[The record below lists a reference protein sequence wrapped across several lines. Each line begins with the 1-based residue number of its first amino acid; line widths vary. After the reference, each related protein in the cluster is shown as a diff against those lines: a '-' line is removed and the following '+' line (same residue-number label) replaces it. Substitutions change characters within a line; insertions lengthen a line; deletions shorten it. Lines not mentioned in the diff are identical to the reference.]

1 MPIPADP
8 ELAPRV
14 SELVRHETAAQM
26 ADNAMQVKEKL
37 LQWEVRSQ
45 TLKST
50 FGSVA
55 TGWER
60 TGLPAKFSMSDPLV
74 NQPLPRKRI
83 LAEGL

>member
-1 MPIPADP
+1 MPAITTATGAWIQ
-8 ELAPRV
+8 LLL
-14 SELVRHETAAQM
+14 STAAQRF
-26 ADNAMQVKEKL
+26 QVKEKL